1 MSAYSFLIFRIFAF
15 KGIDKIKLY
24 GRYLN
29 HRSNPHVKGLCFLK
43 IHLFFWPF
51 CMGRKRWGLIQIIGV
66 ILMSEVLVIMERFS
80 SAHRIIPFSNLS
92 LEFQESSSN
101 RGRFTSVF
109 FFLLHLFCGWRMF
122 TSDIWPY
129 KLNLLHRGSFILSL
143 GVFLSAHWNE
153 PPAAFAWKAYGPFL
167 RQFSGTFSDRF
178 R

>member
-1 MSAYSFLIFRIFAF
+1 MKLSSENLVHFLPCCFYALPLFWSILKKVLLSLLPPGCLLFRKGGSAWNLTVHWRFPLHHSVYTDVYVCIQFLTFWIFAF

-66 ILMSEVLVIMERFS
+66 ILMPEVLVIMERFS

-92 LEFQESSSN
+92 LE
-101 RGRFTSVF
+101 
-109 FFLLHLFCGWRMF
+109 
-122 TSDIWPY
+122 I
-129 KLNLLHRGSFILSL
+129 
-143 GVFLSAHWNE
+143 
-153 PPAAFAWKAYGPFL
+153 
-167 RQFSGTFSDRF
+167 
-178 R
+178 